1 MLHISAH
8 LQLFEVD
15 ESSGIISMAVDLVEI
30 RENYLLLRP
39 LDWNFLYWFNKLLI
53 GKSNDLFELLKVAL
67 RLHDVKVLFS
77 YFA

>member
-8 LQLFEVD
+8 LQLFEID
-15 ESSGIISMAVDLVEI
+15 EPSGFISMAVNLVEI

-39 LDWNFLYWFNKLLI
+39 LDRNFLYWFKKLLI
-53 GKSNDLFELLKVAL
+53 SKSNNLFELVKVAFC
-67 RLHDVKVLFS
+67 LHDVKVLFS